1 MMRRS
6 LSLFLLTAG
15 ALVAPAVGAP
25 AAGQAPTAKN
35 VGLSVRLAEA
45 PAARASDPRAAQYVV
60 DHLKPGAT
68 IRRKVEVTNNTDGP
82 KKVRVYGGGATIAGG
97 AFTPDDDGE
106 TGSWIKTAPGDLDLK
121 AGQAATVTATIA
133 VPAKAS
139 AGERY
144 GVIWAELPGVV
155 NASGVTEV
163 NRVGVRV
170 YLSVGPG
177 GEPESDFVIESLA
190 PGRTDDGRPTV
201 SAVVRNT
208 GGRALDMVGT
218 LTLSDGPGGLTA
230 GPFPATVGTTLGVR
244 EQAPVRV
251 VLDKAIPVG
260 PWEAR
265 IALQSGTLER
275 EAKATITFPTELGRL
290 DTPVKATE
298 IERKK
303 RWLVPIALGLL
314 LLVLL
319 GLFLVLWKRRRDRRS
334 DH

>member
-1 MMRRS
+1 MRRS
-6 LSLFLLTAG
+6 LALFLLTVG
-15 ALVAPAVGAP
+15 ALVAPAVAAPGAVAAQDEP
-25 AAGQAPTAKN
+25 AKGAGLTI
-35 VGLSVRLAEA
+35 RLAEA
-45 PAARASDPRAAQYVV
+45 PSGRAKDPRAGQYVV

-68 IRRKVEVTNNTDGP
+68 IRRKVEVTNNTDAA
-82 KKVRVYGGGATIAGG
+82 KKVRVYGGGATIVGG
-97 AFTPDDDGE
+97 AFTPDDDGPMA
-106 TGSWIKTAPGDLDLK
+106 SWITTTPGELNLR

-133 VPAKAS
+133 VPGNATS
-139 AGERY
+139 REHY
-144 GVIWAELPGVV
+144 GVIWAELPGVA
-155 NASGVTEV
+155 NRSGVTEV
-163 NRVGVRV
+163 SRVGVRV

-190 PGRTDDGRPTV
+190 PGRTEDGRPTV

-230 GPFPATVGTTLGVR
+230 GPFPATVGTTLGVGQ
-244 EQAPVRV
+244 EAPVRV
-251 VLDKAIPVG
+251 VLDKAIPAG

-265 IALQSGTLER
+265 IALQSGNIER
-275 EAKATITFPTELGRL
+275 EAKATISFPTELGMV

-303 RWLVPIALGLL
+303 RMLVPIALGLL

-319 GLFLVLWKRRRDRRS
+319 GLFLVLWKRRRDG
-334 DH
+334 DGP